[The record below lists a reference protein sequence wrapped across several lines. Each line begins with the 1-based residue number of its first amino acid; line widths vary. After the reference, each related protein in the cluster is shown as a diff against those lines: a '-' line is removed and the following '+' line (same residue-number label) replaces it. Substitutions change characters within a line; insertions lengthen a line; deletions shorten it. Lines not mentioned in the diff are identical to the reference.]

1 MSEQDKKLY
10 IVDGSGY
17 IFRAYYARSHLSTTQ
32 GFPTGALFGF
42 VNMLRKLMDTF
53 KPAYLAVAFDASR
66 ESFRTEMYEQYK
78 ANRNAPPD
86 ELALQMPRVRDIVR
100 ANRIPVLEQVGVEAD
115 DLIATM
121 VRKANEAGVPV
132 VIISSDK
139 DLMQLITDDVIMI
152 DTMRDREFHVE
163 DVVERFQVPPEQV
176 ADVLGLAGD
185 SSDNIPGVPGI
196 GEKTAGK
203 LIKEFGSIENLL
215 DNIEKVGGKKRK
227 ENLRE
232 YGAQALLSRKLVQ
245 LKDDCPIA
253 FDLEKLKLTE
263 PDYEE
268 LSGLYREFEFFSLLK
283 RLAVRADASGAE
295 IELPQGPD
303 KAYRTILTEAELDE
317 AIAAMRATDEAICVD
332 LETTS
337 LNKEEAL
344 IVGLALA
351 WEDHKGVYVPVNHR
365 YLVPTP
371 PEQLP
376 LERVLEK
383 LKPLLEDPAVKK
395 VGQNVKF
402 DWTLLKKRGIDMQ
415 GVVFDTMLASYL
427 LDSSKLSHGLD
438 ALAAEEL
445 KYQVVSYAELVGKG
459 RNKRTFDE
467 VEVERATEYAAEDAD
482 VTRLLHAAY
491 TPKLKEAGLTGLMN
505 ELEMPLW
512 RILARMEMTGVLV
525 DTALLSELSAQY
537 AVELQDLEKQIHAA
551 AGQEFNVDSPLQ
563 LRKILFDD
571 LGLPIIKKTKTGPS
585 TAHAVLEQLQSMHPL
600 PKLILEYR
608 SFAKLKSTYVDAL
621 PELVARDGR
630 IHTDFNQAVAATGR
644 LSSSN
649 PNLQNIPIRTARG
662 REIRKAFIAPDGW
675 SLLAADYSQIE
686 LRILAHMSEDEALLD
701 AFTRGQDIHQR
712 TAAEI
717 FDVAA
722 EEVTA
727 DQRRAGKTI
736 NFGVIYGMGS
746 RRLARSLDISEDK
759 AQRYID
765 SYFERY
771 SGVRDYFAGVLEE
784 ARRSGYAST
793 LFDRRRP
800 MSELVSPKP
809 NIRALGERLAI
820 NTPIQG
826 TAADVIKMAMVR
838 IQQRLDDGELDAR
851 MLLQVH
857 DELVFE
863 VRDEHLEALR
873 AMVVEEMSGVVDL
886 KVPLVVDVGVGKSWY
901 DAK

>member
-1 MSEQDKKLY
+1 
-10 IVDGSGY
+10 
-17 IFRAYYARSHLSTTQ
+17 
-32 GFPTGALFGF
+32 
-42 VNMLRKLMDTF
+42 
-53 KPAYLAVAFDASR
+53 
-66 ESFRTEMYEQYK
+66 
-78 ANRNAPPD
+78 
-86 ELALQMPRVRDIVR
+86 
-100 ANRIPVLEQVGVEAD
+100 
-115 DLIATM
+115 
-121 VRKANEAGVPV
+121 
-132 VIISSDK
+132 
-139 DLMQLITDDVIMI
+139 
-152 DTMRDREFHVE
+152 
-163 DVVERFQVPPEQV
+163 
-176 ADVLGLAGD
+176 
-185 SSDNIPGVPGI
+185 
-196 GEKTAGK
+196 
-203 LIKEFGSIENLL
+203 
-215 DNIEKVGGKKRK
+215 
-227 ENLRE
+227 
-232 YGAQALLSRKLVQ
+232 
-245 LKDDCPIA
+245 
-253 FDLEKLKLTE
+253 
-263 PDYEE
+263 
-268 LSGLYREFEFFSLLK
+268 
-283 RLAVRADASGAE
+283 
-295 IELPQGPD
+295 
-303 KAYRTILTEAELDE
+303 
-317 AIAAMRATDEAICVD
+317 
-332 LETTS
+332 
-337 LNKEEAL
+337 
-344 IVGLALA
+344 
-351 WEDHKGVYVPVNHR
+351 
-365 YLVPTP
+365 
-371 PEQLP
+371 
-376 LERVLEK
+376 
-383 LKPLLEDPAVKK
+383 
-395 VGQNVKF
+395 
-402 DWTLLKKRGIDMQ
+402 
-415 GVVFDTMLASYL
+415 
-427 LDSSKLSHGLD
+427 
-438 ALAAEEL
+438 
-445 KYQVVSYAELVGKG
+445 
-459 RNKRTFDE
+459 
-467 VEVERATEYAAEDAD
+467 
-482 VTRLLHAAY
+482 
-491 TPKLKEAGLTGLMN
+491 
-505 ELEMPLW
+505 
-512 RILARMEMTGVLV
+512 
-525 DTALLSELSAQY
+525 
-537 AVELQDLEKQIHAA
+537 
-551 AGQEFNVDSPLQ
+551 
-563 LRKILFDD
+563 
-571 LGLPIIKKTKTGPS
+571 
-585 TAHAVLEQLQSMHPL
+585 MHPL